1 MAASKAVSPSE
12 RLLMKQHRLLTILL
26 AGSLLL
32 LSACGGTSTLVFDN
46 QTVCGTIQIE
56 LTNSQTNVT
65 ETYQVAMGQT
75 LTIEITPN
83 VTYHYV
89 VDYSATGGNEAGYVC
104 VAVHRGEVSVPPGA
118 SQKFNLTAVTP
129 TPSPG
134 P

>member
-1 MAASKAVSPSE
+1 MT
-12 RLLMKQHRLLTILL
+12 RHRLLAALL
-26 AGSLLL
+26 AASLLL
-32 LSACGGTSTLVFDN
+32 LSGCGGTSTLVFDN

-65 ETYQVAMGQT
+65 ETYQVAIGQT
-75 LTIEITPN
+75 LTIEVAPN
-83 VTYHYV
+83 VTYQYV
-89 VDYSATGGNEAGYVC
+89 VDYSATEGDEAGYVC
-104 VAVHRGEVSVPPGA
+104 VAVYRGEVSVPPGT